1 MGFSPLPRNKK
12 FFNFFDQGI
21 ELVRNMSQNLC
32 QAIAGEVIPL
42 DLWERLKVLEKEADG
57 VKHGCLSLLETTF
70 VTPFEREDIY
80 RLAADIDD
88 VADALE
94 AVAARIDIY
103 AVHAPTGELRAMAG
117 ALDEMMGQLVMA
129 VRALRDLDPGEIQAA
144 TKRVDLLEE
153 KVDSMHRDTL
163 RGLFNRHP
171 DAWDLVRW
179 KEIYDLLEEAADHG
193 RHVSRTVRHIL
204 VRHS

>member
-1 MGFSPLPRNKK
+1 MGFSTLPRNVK
-12 FFNFFDQGI
+12 FFEFFDRGVDLTRQ
-21 ELVRNMSQNLC
+21 MSKRLS
-32 QAIAGEVIPL
+32 AAVEGDAMPA
-42 DLWERLKVLEKEADG
+42 DLPAMMKALEKEADG
-57 VKHGCLSLLETTF
+57 VKHACLTLLETTF

-103 AVHAPTGELRAMAG
+103 AVRAPTRELRAMAR
-117 ALDEMMGQLVMA
+117 ALDEMIGELVTA
-129 VRALRDLDPGEIQAA
+129 VAALRNLDPVEIQKA
-144 TKRVDLLEE
+144 TQRVDQLEE
-153 KVDSMHRDTL
+153 RVDGMHRETL
-163 RGLFNRHP
+163 RGLFHGRA
-171 DAWDLVRW
+171 DARDLVRW